1 MKHLNMYEREQI
13 ALGIAEKLSRRRIA
27 ERINRHHATIV
38 RELNNNVRWPCKYS
52 PYDANEKANE
62 LKKKSKRIGKIDE
75 CLELREYIFEKL
87 KLKWSPEQISN
98 TLKIKH
104 KNRNNMQIS
113 HESIYTYIYLLPRGE
128 LRKELISYLR
138 QGTKGRQ
145 KRKRGYDNRQQKI
158 PNLISIKERPEEV
171 ENRIIPGHWE
181 SDLIIGKDKQSALGT
196 VVERTTRTTILV
208 PLKSKTAPEVRQS
221 FAKELKTLPKQ
232 MIKSITHDRGNEMQ
246 QHELFTEN
254 TQIKVYFA
262 DPHSPWQ
269 RGTNENTN
277 GLLRQYFPK
286 GTDFRKI
293 SRKEIKKVQNELN
306 ERPRKILKW
315 HTPKE
320 TFAKL
325 LRNGAI
331 RV

>member
-1 MKHLNMYEREQI
+1 
-13 ALGIAEKLSRRRIA
+13 
-27 ERINRHHATIV
+27 
-38 RELNNNVRWPCKYS
+38 
-52 PYDANEKANE
+52 
-62 LKKKSKRIGKIDE
+62 
-75 CLELREYIFEKL
+75 
-87 KLKWSPEQISN
+87 
-98 TLKIKH
+98 
-104 KNRNNMQIS
+104 MQIS

-145 KRKRGYDNRQQKI
+145 KRMRGYVSRQQKI
-158 PNLISIKERPEEV
+158 PNLISIKERPKEI

-208 PLKSKTAPEVRQS
+208 PLRSKTAPEVRKS

-232 MIKSITHDRGNEMQ
+232 MMKSMTHDRGNEMTE
-246 QHELFTEN
+246 HELFTKE
-254 TQIKVYFA
+254 TKIQVYFA
-262 DPHSPWQ
+262 DPHAPWQ

-286 GTDFRKI
+286 GTDFKKI

-306 ERPRKILKW
+306 ERPRKTLNW
-315 HTPKE
+315 YTPKE

>member
-13 ALGIAEKLSRRRIA
+13 ALGIAEKLSKRQIA
-27 ERINRHHATIV
+27 KRINRHHTTIV
-38 RELNNNVRWPCKYS
+38 RELNSNVRWSYKYS
-52 PYDANEKANE
+52 PCDAERKANE
-62 LKKKSKRIGKIDE
+62 LKRKTKRISKIE
-75 CLELREYIFEKL
+75 KCSELREYIFEKL

-98 TLKIKH
+98 MLKIKY
-104 KNRNNMQIS
+104 KNRHNMQIS

-145 KRKRGYDNRQQKI
+145 KRKRGYNNRQQKI
-158 PNLISIKERPEEV
+158 PNMISIKERPKEV
-171 ENRIIPGHWE
+171 ESRTIPGHWE

-196 VVERTTRTTILV
+196 VVERTTRTTILI
-208 PLKSKTAPEVRQS
+208 PLKFKTALEVRKS

-232 MIKSITHDRGNEMQ
+232 MIKSITHDRGNEMT
-246 QHELFTEN
+246 QHELFTKE
-254 TQIKVYFA
+254 TKIRVYFA

-286 GTDFRKI
+286 GTDFKKI

-306 ERPRKILKW
+306 ERPRKTLNW
-315 HTPKE
+315 FTPKE
-320 TFAKL
+320 TFTKL